1 MSNSLNNW
9 CVVIKVLAIEQ
20 INLYILM
27 TSNYMAVSRKF
38 LEQVIEGIIK
48 NWEKEG
54 GKNISGLL
62 L

>member
-1 MSNSLNNW
+1 MSNSLNW

-54 GKNISGLL
+54 EKNISGLL

>member
-1 MSNSLNNW
+1 
-9 CVVIKVLAIEQ
+9 
-20 INLYILM
+20 M